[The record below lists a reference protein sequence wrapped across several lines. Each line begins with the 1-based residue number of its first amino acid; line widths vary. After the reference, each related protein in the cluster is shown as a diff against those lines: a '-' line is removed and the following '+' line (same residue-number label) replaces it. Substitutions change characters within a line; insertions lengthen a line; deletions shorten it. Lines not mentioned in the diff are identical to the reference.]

1 MTKYVQIRFD
11 ISPKQKKSVAGAI
24 NSGSSVQ
31 LKLTNKQLHG
41 ESATALVTP
50 TQGKRIIK
58 AKNLGKGVVITLSKK
73 QLEKMKTGGFLP
85 LILGALVSSLA
96 PVLFSRLFPGKSQD
110 GEGIVLPG
118 GRGMAK
124 RKKVIDEE
132 YQEGEGVEPGMIV
145 PYNGESTSL
154 NIAGYTS
161 KNAGQGQQSAQGIRL
176 PGRGSGIV
184 LPGKTMARSGSKTA
198 KQYVSAKSGAGMTKK
213 KKPQRAM
220 GYVAPGSEKY
230 QMLE

>member
-1 MTKYVQIRFD
+1 MQVQFD
-11 ISPKQKKSVAGAI
+11 ISPKQRKSVAGAI

-41 ESATALVTP
+41 ESATALVTS
-50 TQGKRIIK
+50 TQASRINK
-58 AKNLGKGVVITLSKK
+58 AKKLGKGVVITLSKK

-85 LILGALVSSLA
+85 VLLGALVSSLA
-96 PVLFSRLFPGKSQD
+96 PVLFNRLFPGKSQD

-118 GRGMAK
+118 GHGMTK
-124 RKKVIDEE
+124 RKQMMDEE

-161 KNAGQGQQSAQGIRL
+161 KNAGQGQGSGIRL
-176 PGRGSGIV
+176 PGRGNGIV
-184 LPGKTMARSGSKTA
+184 LPGTPGARSGSKTA
-198 KQYVSAKSGAGMTKK
+198 KQYVGKSGAGMTKK
-213 KKPQRAM
+213 KQPQRAS
-220 GYVAPGSEKY
+220 GYITPNTEKY